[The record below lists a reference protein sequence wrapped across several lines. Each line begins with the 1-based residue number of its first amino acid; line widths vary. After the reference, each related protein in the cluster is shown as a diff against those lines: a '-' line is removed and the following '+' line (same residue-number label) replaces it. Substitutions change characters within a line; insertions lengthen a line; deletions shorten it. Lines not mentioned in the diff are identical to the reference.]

1 MTTTTP
7 TPAAT
12 TTAEEKPAAEKPRVR
27 PDKGDGKFAVAGEVR
42 ELLPNARFRV
52 LLENGREILAHA
64 SGKIR
69 MRRIRIVTGDRV
81 TVEVSGYDFKRGR
94 IVYRDK

>member
-1 MTTTTP
+1 MT
-7 TPAAT
+7 A
-12 TTAEEKPAAEKPRVR
+12 AAEGNNK
-27 PDKGDGKFAVAGEVR
+27 KESGNGKFPVAGEVR

-52 LLENGREILAHA
+52 MLENGREILAHA

>member
-1 MTTTTP
+1 MTLDNRK
-7 TPAAT
+7 
-12 TTAEEKPAAEKPRVR
+12 EK
-27 PDKGDGKFAVAGEVR
+27 DNGGKFSAAGEVR

>member
-1 MTTTTP
+1 MT
-7 TPAAT
+7 A
-12 TTAEEKPAAEKPRVR
+12 AAESNNK
-27 PDKGDGKFAVAGEVR
+27 KESGNGKFREVR

-52 LLENGREILAHA
+52 MLENGREILAHA